1 MKAHDRI
8 RENPAGGMNSDTPWR
23 YHRCT
28 IAVRGPPMSTPI
40 PLATWN
46 TTTADGSFMEADV
59 SDPNSC
65 AVIWARTSPSPPDE
79 RDRAV
84 LYSTDVVRRVAASGR
99 EAGMSDLGDLF
110 VLHDTQ
116 PQFHPNSYIVHPSMY
131 LYL

>member
-1 MKAHDRI
+1 MSR
-8 RENPAGGMNSDTPWR
+8 TP
-23 YHRCT
+23 T
-28 IAVRGPPMSTPI
+28 LG
-40 PLATWN
+40 
-46 TTTADGSFMEADV
+46 
-59 SDPNSC
+59 

-84 LYSTDVVRRVAASGR
+84 LYSTDVVRRVVASGR

-131 LYL
+131 LYLQCPIHASFDLAHGPQSQLNF